1 MPFFTR
7 KGSFRN
13 KLPYIIQQREKETD
27 IKHIHRTESMVITH
41 IPHTISEVGKSMLK
55 CVKIPCSLEIT
66 LG

>member
-1 MPFFTR
+1 MQSFTR
-7 KGSFRN
+7 KGSFQN

-55 CVKIPCSLEIT
+55 L
-66 LG
+66 